1 MKPIKILIALMVF
14 ATAFSAQA
22 APLLNGLALEQQFNK
37 DRYIAAVY
45 SDTLADSAS
54 VLLDNNTTRKLEV
67 RVIADGLSA
76 RRFRNQWMEGIA
88 INNSGDVLSGQAE
101 NMVTFA
107 NLFKG
112 RLYKGDQLSVAF
124 NGNSGL
130 TTVSLNGVE
139 LGRIA
144 DRNFFNTLLRAWVGP
159 VPPST
164 DFRDGLLASGD
175 VDSSL
180 LGSYELLEPSQER
193 IAEATSMAEARSEV
207 EAPAPEPSKPAVAA
221 APAVDKPAPSKPKL
235 DAAIPPPSLASTGN
249 TATPAASK
257 PAPSKPAP
265 STPVAQRTPQPQR
278 APAEPEYEEE
288 EEAPLTADM
297 ILARQI
303 YHSMLLRHTYKF
315 IRYPKRA
322 QERGQEG
329 SVRLNVSI
337 DGQGRIRD
345 VQPVQESRY
354 ASLNREAREAVER
367 AGPYPAAP
375 PQLVKD
381 TYQFTVPITFRLPD

>member
-14 ATAFSAQA
+14 ATAMTAQA

-67 RVIADGLSA
+67 RIIADGLSA

-88 INNSGDVLSGQAE
+88 INNSGDILSGQAE

-112 RLYKGDQLSVAF
+112 RFYKGDQLSVAF
-124 NGNSGL
+124 DGNSGK
-130 TTVSLNGVE
+130 TTVSLNGVK
-139 LGRIA
+139 LGQIA
-144 DRNFFNTLLRAWVGP
+144 DRDFFNTLLRAWVGP

-164 DFRDGLLASGD
+164 DFRDHLLANGNVDSGLLGT
-175 VDSSL
+175 
-180 LGSYELLEPSQER
+180 YELLEPSADRVAQVTASAQPEP
-193 IAEATSMAEARSEV
+193 ET
-207 EAPAPEPSKPAVAA
+207 PAQPEPSKPAVAA
-221 APAVDKPAPSKPKL
+221 TPAVEKPRL
-235 DAAIPPPSLASTGN
+235 AADIPPPSLASVSN
-249 TATPAASK
+249 AAPESTAK

-265 STPVAQRTPQPQR
+265 AQKRPQPKA
-278 APAEPEYEEE
+278 APAELEADEED
-288 EEAPLTADM
+288 EAPLTADM

-337 DGQGRIRD
+337 GANGEIRD
-345 VQPVQESRY
+345 IQSVQESRF
-354 ASLNREAREAVER
+354 ATLNREAREAVER

>member
-14 ATAFSAQA
+14 ATAVTAQA

-45 SDTLADSAS
+45 SDTLADSAN

-67 RVIADGLSA
+67 RIIADGLSA
-76 RRFRNQWMEGIA
+76 RRFRNQWMEAIA

-112 RLYKGDQLSVAF
+112 RFYKGDQLSVAF
-124 NGNSGL
+124 DGNSGR
-130 TTVSLNGVE
+130 TTVSLNGVKM
-139 LGRIA
+139 GQIA

-164 DFRDGLLASGD
+164 DFRDGLLANGN
-175 VDSSL
+175 VDSGL
-180 LGSYELLEPSQER
+180 LGSYELLEPSADRVADVTASLDAQ
-193 IAEATSMAEARSEV
+193 AEAKAEEP
-207 EAPAPEPSKPAVAA
+207 EASKPAVAA
-221 APAVDKPAPSKPKL
+221 APAVKKPKL
-235 DAAIPPPSLASTGN
+235 AADIPPPSLASVGN
-249 TATPAASK
+249 AANEAAARTASQPTPNK
-257 PAPSKPAP
+257 PAP
-265 STPVAQRTPQPQR
+265 AQRRPQPK
-278 APAEPEYEEE
+278 ASAEPELDEED
-288 EEAPLTADM
+288 EAPLTADM

-329 SVRLNVSI
+329 SVRINVSI
-337 DGQGRIRD
+337 DSRGQIREI
-345 VQPVQESRY
+345 QTLQESRY
-354 ASLNREAREAVER
+354 ATLNREAREAVER

>member
-14 ATAFSAQA
+14 ATAVTAQA

-45 SDTLADSAS
+45 SDTLADSAN

-67 RVIADGLSA
+67 RIIADGLSA
-76 RRFRNQWMEGIA
+76 RRFRNQWMEAIA

-112 RLYKGDQLSVAF
+112 RFYKGDQLSVAF
-124 NGNSGL
+124 DGNSGR
-130 TTVSLNGVE
+130 TTVSLNGVKM
-139 LGRIA
+139 GQIA

-164 DFRDGLLASGD
+164 DFRDGLLANGN
-175 VDSSL
+175 VDSGL
-180 LGSYELLEPSQER
+180 LGSYELLEPSADRVADVTASLDAQ
-193 IAEATSMAEARSEV
+193 AEAKAEEP
-207 EAPAPEPSKPAVAA
+207 EASKPAVAA
-221 APAVDKPAPSKPKL
+221 APAVKKPKL
-235 DAAIPPPSLASTGN
+235 AADIPPPSLASVGN
-249 TATPAASK
+249 AANEAAARTASQPTPNK
-257 PAPSKPAP
+257 PAP
-265 STPVAQRTPQPQR
+265 AQRRPQPK
-278 APAEPEYEEE
+278 APAEPELDEED
-288 EEAPLTADM
+288 EAPLTADM

-329 SVRLNVSI
+329 SVRINVSI
-337 DGQGRIRD
+337 DSRGQIREI
-345 VQPVQESRY
+345 QTLQESRY
-354 ASLNREAREAVER
+354 ATLNREAREAVER